1 MEGKLLKSKYR
12 IERKVAK
19 GGMSTVYLCTN
30 IELGSKWIAKQ
41 IEKKY
46 SNYIYEEEI
55 LKRLYHINLPK
66 IVDVCRDETGI
77 FIIESYI
84 EGISLLKLMTNI
96 GVLEVDRII
105 DYSLQLCDVLM
116 YLHNMKP
123 KPIIH
128 KDLKPSN
135 IIVSEGD
142 KLVLVDFGIAEEQGG
157 DLRGLRAG
165 TNTYAPPEQ
174 LANSGICDTRGD
186 IYSFGIILIQLV
198 TGELKGLTYVAK
210 ELNISNIHKKL
221 LDIGDKCTVFLPE
234 DRYQKA
240 EEIREDLIEARDRLI
255 AAKES
260 KKIKQKLAMIL
271 VVILSL
277 FSYITSIIGMIV
289 F

>member
-12 IERKVAK
+12 IERRIAK

-30 IELGSKWIAKQ
+30 IELGNKWIAKE

-55 LKRLYHINLPK
+55 LKRLYHISLPK
-66 IVDVCRDETGI
+66 IVDICRDETGI

-96 GVLEVDRII
+96 GGLELDKVI
-105 DYSLQLCDVLM
+105 DYSLQLCEVLT

-135 IIVSEGD
+135 IIVTEGD

-157 DLRGLRAG
+157 DLMGLRAG
-165 TNTYAPPEQ
+165 TNAYAPPEQ

-186 IYSFGIILIQLV
+186 IYSYGIILIQLV
-198 TGELKGLTYVAK
+198 TGELIGRTYGAK
-210 ELNISNIHKKL
+210 ELSISNIHKKL
-221 LDIGDKCTVFLPE
+221 LDIGEKCTAFLPE
-234 DRYQKA
+234 DRYQKV
-240 EEIREDLIEARDRLI
+240 EEIRENLIEARDRLI

-260 KKIKQKLAMIL
+260 KKIKQKLAMIFI
-271 VVILSL
+271 VILSL
-277 FSYITSIIGMIV
+277 LSYILSIIGIIV

>member
-12 IERKVAK
+12 IERKIAK

-66 IVDVCRDETGI
+66 IVDICRDETGI
-77 FIIESYI
+77 IIIESYI

-135 IIVSEGD
+135 IIVTEGD

-157 DLRGLRAG
+157 DLMGLRAG

-198 TGELKGLTYVAK
+198 TGELKGRTYGAK

-240 EEIREDLIEARDRLI
+240 EEIREDLIETRDRLI

-277 FSYITSIIGMIV
+277 FSYIISIIGMIV

>member
-12 IERKVAK
+12 IERKIAN

-30 IELGSKWIAKQ
+30 LELGNKWIAKK

-66 IVDVCRDETGI
+66 IVDICREETGI

-84 EGISLLKLMTNI
+84 EGISLQKLMTNI
-96 GVLEVDRII
+96 GGLETDRVI
-105 DYSLQLCDVLM
+105 DYSLQLCEVLT
-116 YLHNMKP
+116 YLHNLKP

-135 IIVSEGD
+135 IIVTEGE

-157 DLRGLRAG
+157 DLLGLRAG
-165 TNTYAPPEQ
+165 TNAYAPPEQ
-174 LANSGICDTRGD
+174 LDNSGICDTRGD

-198 TGELKGLTYVAK
+198 TGELKGRTYGAK
-210 ELNISNIHKKL
+210 ELNISNTHKKL
-221 LDIGDKCTVFLPE
+221 MDIGEKCTVFLPE
-234 DRYQKA
+234 DRYQRV
-240 EEIREDLIEARDRLI
+240 EEIRSDLIEVRNSLI

-260 KKIKQKLAMIL
+260 KKLKQKLVMIL
-271 VVILSL
+271 VVSLSFL
-277 FSYITSIIGMIV
+277 CYVISIIGAIV